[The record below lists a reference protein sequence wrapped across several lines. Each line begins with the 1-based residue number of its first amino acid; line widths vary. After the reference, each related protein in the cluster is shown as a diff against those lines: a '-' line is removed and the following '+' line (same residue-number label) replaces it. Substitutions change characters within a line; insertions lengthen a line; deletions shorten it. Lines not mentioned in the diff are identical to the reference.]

1 MDIANIMN
9 RTAANHRIS
18 MLELDEKN
26 LKLLEEIFRYEIDIF
41 KFAERALYDK
51 ITQFN
56 LDAAEFEE
64 VRFAYI

>member
-9 RTAANHRIS
+9 RTAANHKIS
-18 MLELDEKN
+18 MLDIDEKN
-26 LKLLEEIFRYEIDIF
+26 LRLLEEIFRYEIDIF

-64 VRFAYI
+64 VRFAYV